1 LGVEIGIS
9 VPLPLEPRV
18 KTLIA
23 PRRHVCLGPMLVVG
37 DLYTRREVLEE
48 WLARRGRPV
57 VALMPFRLVEYV
69 GRGGG
74 RRALI
79 DEAVFALK
87 DPENLA
93 FTVRNDLLKKG
104 LREASHWEG
113 VVVEGSDRSAGE
125 MLGLYIDMVS
135 RLREELEELYP
146 LKLKH
151 TRMTARSI
159 LSQMFFGGRR
169 DTGLEEAAARA
180 TLLEFVLK
188 LMRDELGIW
197 DRVEALPG
205 DRRVYV
211 PVALLEGPVFY
222 ELVDK
227 PRRSKIFNILYRRDE
242 GYRRWIT
249 EKIGVYR

>member
-1 LGVEIGIS
+1 
-9 VPLPLEPRV
+9 
-18 KTLIA
+18 
-23 PRRHVCLGPMLVVG
+23 MLVVG
-37 DLYTRREVLEE
+37 ELYTSRNKLGR
-48 WLARRGRPV
+48 WLAKEGEPP
-57 VALMPFRLVEYV
+57 VALMPFRLIEYI
-69 GRGGG
+69 GRGER

-79 DEAVFALK
+79 DEAVFALS

-93 FTVRNDLLKKG
+93 FTVRNDVLGRG
-104 LREASHWEG
+104 LYEAEPWLG
-113 VVVEGSDRSAGE
+113 RVVEGTDRSAGE
-125 MLGLYIDMVS
+125 MLELYLGLVK
-135 RLREELEELYP
+135 RFREELEELYP

-151 TRMTARSI
+151 TRMTARNI

-180 TLLEFVLK
+180 TLLEFILK
-188 LMRDELGIW
+188 IMRDELGIW
-197 DRVEALPG
+197 DSVEALPG

-242 GYRRWIT
+242 GYRRWIS
-249 EKIGVYR
+249 EKLGV